1 LPAREKGQGGGDGEI
16 HTQHQKIDQ
25 DGHLLKTN
33 LPPPAAHT
41 SNEPNVANLVGCGWF
56 WTTRLCGWAVA
67 GEIVVFNIIFSQK
80 NIDYKTNTHLLSWK
94 TPRPLLQI
102 IQKQGREKGWL
113 FMQRRL

>member
-67 GEIVVFNIIFSQK
+67 GEIVVFNIIFSHK
-80 NIDYKTNTHLLSWK
+80 NIDYKTHTHLCPGK
-94 TPRPLLQI
+94 RC
-102 IQKQGREKGWL
+102 GRFYELFKSRAERKGWL